1 MVDKYLTSDSKK
13 PLVGRFVSSEASAYG
28 TSVASIVSVP
38 AVNYGPAGPPVA
50 ATTAGADTAAIAT
63 SVNNGGSDVVYGPT
77 DNVATPALV
86 AGPVG
91 VDDTIP
97 VGLTSKAYNDLD
109 VDFLPSPDRAS
120 ELYGIKKPENPE
132 FYPVYFDKLP
142 DDVKVNILN
151 EGDYDEFS
159 LLPESYQP
167 DLEKPMWR

>member
-1 MVDKYLTSDSKK
+1 MVDKYLMSDSKK
-13 PLVGRFVSSEASAYG
+13 PLVGRLVGSEASGYG
-28 TSVASIVSVP
+28 TDVASAVNVP
-38 AVNYGPAGPPVA
+38 AVNYGSAGPPVSA
-50 ATTAGADTAAIAT
+50 ATTGAENTVTA
-63 SVNNGGSDVVYGPT
+63 VNYGGSDIVYGPT
-77 DNVATPALV
+77 DNEAPSPLV

-142 DDVKVNILN
+142 DNIKVSILN
-151 EGDYDEFS
+151 EDDYGEFS
-159 LLPESYQP
+159 LLPESYEP

>member
-28 TSVASIVSVP
+28 TGVAP
-38 AVNYGPAGPPVA
+38 AVNLPVVNYGPAGPSVA
-50 ATTAGADTAAIAT
+50 AATAGPDNAATA
-63 SVNNGGSDVVYGPT
+63 VNYDGSDVVYGPT
-77 DNVATPALV
+77 DNEAPSPLV

>member
-13 PLVGRFVSSEASAYG
+13 PLVGRLVGSEASAYG
-28 TSVASIVSVP
+28 TGDAPAVNAP
-38 AVNYGPAGPPVA
+38 AVNYGPAGPSVG
-50 ATTAGADTAAIAT
+50 ATTAGPDNAATA
-63 SVNNGGSDVVYGPT
+63 VNYGGSDVVYGPT
-77 DNVATPALV
+77 ENEPPSPLV

-97 VGLTSKAYNDLD
+97 VGLTNKAYNDLD

-132 FYPVYFDKLP
+132 FYPLYFDKLP
-142 DDVKVNILN
+142 DDIKVNILN